1 MKQREDGTTQPGTL
15 PFPEISPTF
24 RPEISHPM
32 KPLRFLPALLLVWS
46 SCARLSEVG
55 LSSTNFADEISLTQN
70 LVFTFDKDLVGPR
83 DLDAWTATPFVE
95 FSPKI
100 EGRFKWTAPNELV
113 FSPATAFAPA
123 THYTAELSDRLL
135 NGVKDRKWRV
145 ADEELEFH
153 TPYLKASAP
162 EVFWTKAKGSN
173 QPVARVKLQFNYP
186 VSPNEV
192 AVRLKA
198 EVSGKPTLAQV
209 APSMA
214 APVVPVTLPEAPAA
228 REPQPLNL
236 TLADGLAIPNTGFK
250 TDKPTELQATLPS
263 PFALEIADV
272 QSGFEGGEGFLRVVT
287 TQELR
292 PESLRG
298 GYTLSGTAP
307 ERETQY
313 DSLGNPIRR
322 EPEASSVPVRA
333 ELTEN
338 GFILRGPFNETD
350 TYSLTLTPNLRG
362 VLGAGLAEP
371 FTKDVFFGRLPARI
385 GFTSRRAIYLP
396 AKGARNVG
404 VEIVNV
410 PKVGVKISRLYENN
424 LLGYLR
430 RNRYPDYDD
439 TSGEALKT
447 YTYNEDYDGTLSDVL
462 VDKKVETENLPKK
475 GGVSVLNLNL
485 PDDKRRGVST
495 RGVYLV
501 TVASDEE
508 YYQKAT
514 RLVSVSDL
522 GLMVRQAADEVL
534 VFANSL
540 QTAEPLGGVEIS
552 LVSTNNQTFLTGK
565 TDADGVA
572 RFTDLKNQSGGFT
585 LALLTARTDGDFNYL
600 LLDDAR
606 VETSRDDVEGRR
618 DSPAGVEAFV
628 YGDRD
633 LYRPGET
640 LHLNAVLRTQSWES
654 VGEIPVK
661 IKVLQPNGRELQSF
675 RLTTND
681 QGAAGLD
688 LPLDRAAVTGRYT
701 AEVYNGSDVLLTSYP
716 FGVEEFMPDRIK
728 VDVSTEKERYRAGET
743 VTLSAT
749 ATNLFGPP
757 AADRNYEV
765 ELQLKRRAFAPKGFE
780 SYAFDLSDQTQFEKE
795 LRQGRTGTAG
805 QATERFTLPTTYRDM
820 GLLEGSLYVT
830 VFDETGRPVNRLRRV
845 EVATQPVLFGIGLS
859 SRYVGTGAPVA
870 IPLVALDP
878 AGKPANAPAQV
889 DVVRIDYQTVIQKA
903 GSQMRY
909 VSQRQPKVVTSRAV
923 TFSGG
928 KGQVSFT
935 PTLSGEYEI
944 RVRRPGA
951 ANYAAVTLYA
961 YGYGST
967 QATSFGVDNEGRVE
981 MSFDRESYEVG
992 DRVRVLFKTPF
1003 AGKLLVSLERNRV
1016 IEHEVLD
1023 TDQQSAS
1030 WDFKL
1035 TDAHLPNVYVSATL
1049 IRPLDDGGT
1058 LPLSVAH
1065 GYAPV
1070 AVKKPSTA
1078 LPVQIQAT
1086 TASRSKTKQRFVVK
1100 TKPRAEVTLAV
1111 VDEGVLQLKNFR
1123 TPDIHGHFY
1132 AKRALEVGGFDLY
1145 NALFPELSLR
1155 GSSSVG
1161 GDGYNLE
1168 KRINPL
1174 ANGRVNLVAFW
1185 SGRLRA
1191 DADGEASFEVTI
1203 PQFSGDLRVMAVAY
1217 KDDAFGSANANLK
1230 VADPLVLSTALPRFL
1245 SPGDEVSVP
1254 VSITNTT
1261 KGTAQATAT
1270 LAVSGALEPVG
1281 GAAQPVTVLPGK
1293 EGRAQFT
1300 LRARPAMGTGSVTV
1314 TVRGLGEVFTEKIDL
1329 TVRPAS
1335 SLLKTSA
1342 SGQVAG
1348 GQTATVNLPND
1359 YAPATVSS
1367 QLLVSRSPLVSFADH
1382 LQNLLGYPYGC
1393 LEQTVSKAFPQLY
1406 VGDFIKTL
1414 KSAKP
1419 TVGPGDL
1426 NPNATVQAAI
1436 RNIEGLQLA
1445 NGGLSRWQAGDV
1457 PDGWSSTY
1465 AGHFLLEARKAGF
1478 EVGDRTLGRL
1488 LDFISTKTSGP
1499 ATETEAVYNRDG
1511 SISTRKI
1518 ASREVAYGLYVL
1530 ALSGKPNRAVMNYY
1544 KANAALLTPDE
1555 RYLLAA
1561 TYAQAG
1567 DRAAF
1572 RQLLP
1577 KSYPATATERET
1589 GGSLSSPIRNAALT
1603 LNALLET
1610 DPENLQVAGLARLLS
1625 EQLNTAPYLNTQET
1639 AFATLALG
1647 KLARRAAQSTATASV
1662 LRGGQA
1668 LGTFN
1673 GQDVVLTKNVGFPL
1687 TLRTAGR
1694 GSLYYF
1700 AQTGGLSATGTVPE
1714 VDNFLRVRRQFL
1726 TRDGQPIP
1734 GNRFSQNQLV
1744 VVKLTV
1750 GSLSGLAIDN
1760 VVVTDLLPAGLEVE
1774 NPRLTAERELS
1785 WAKDQSAPEHFDL
1798 RDDRIHFFTS
1808 VDKTPRTFYYLARA
1822 VSRGTFRL
1830 GPASADAMYRGEYRS
1845 YHGAGTVVVQ

>member
-1 MKQREDGTTQPGTL
+1 MKL
-15 PFPEISPTF
+15 P
-24 RPEISHPM
+24 
-32 KPLRFLPALLLVWS
+32 RFLPALLLVVS
-46 SCARLSEVG
+46 SCAKLSEVG
-55 LSSTNFADEISLTQN
+55 LSSTNFADEIGLTQN
-70 LVFTFDKDLVGPR
+70 LVFTFDKALVGER

-113 FSPATAFAPA
+113 FSPASAFAPA
-123 THYTAELSDRLL
+123 TTYTAELSDRLL
-135 NGVKDRKWRV
+135 DGVKERQWRV
-145 ADEELEFH
+145 SDEELEFH

-162 EVFWTKAKGSN
+162 EVFWTRSGGTKAKGTG

-186 VSPNEV
+186 VNPTEV
-192 AVRLKA
+192 AQRLKA
-198 EVSGKPTLAQV
+198 EVSGKSTPALV
-209 APSMA
+209 SPSMA
-214 APVVPVTLPEAPAA
+214 APVVPVTLPEAPSAH
-228 REPQPLNL
+228 ETQPMKL
-236 TLADGLAIPNTGFK
+236 TLGEGLAIPNTGFK
-250 TDKPTELQATLPS
+250 TDKPTELQTTLPS
-263 PFALEIADV
+263 PFTLEIADV
-272 QSGFEGGEGFLRVVT
+272 QSGFEGDEGFLRVVT

-292 PESLRG
+292 PESLPG

-313 DSLGNPIRR
+313 DSLGNAIRQ
-322 EPEASSVPVRA
+322 EAEVSRIQTRA

-350 TYSLTLTPNLRG
+350 TYSLTLTEKLSG
-362 VLGAGLAEP
+362 VLGAKLTEP
-371 FTKDVFFGRLPARI
+371 FTKDVFFGKMPARI
-385 GFTSRRAIYLP
+385 AFTSRKAIYLP
-396 AKGARNVG
+396 SKGSRNVG
-404 VEIVNV
+404 VDVVNV
-410 PKVGVKISRLYENN
+410 PKVAVKIARLYENN

-439 TSGEALKT
+439 SSGESLKT
-447 YTYNEDYDGTLSDVL
+447 YNYNDDYDGTLTDVL
-462 VDKKVETENLPKK
+462 VNKKVETANLPKK

-485 PDDKRRGVST
+485 PDDKKRGVST
-495 RGVYLV
+495 PGVYLV
-501 TVASDEE
+501 TVASEEE
-508 YYQKAT
+508 YYQKDT

-522 GLMVRQAADEVL
+522 GLMARQSADEVL

-540 QTAEPLGGVEIS
+540 QTAEPLSGVEIS
-552 LVSTNNQTFLTGK
+552 LVSTNNQAFLTGK
-565 TDADGVA
+565 TGSDGVA
-572 RFTDLKNQSGGFT
+572 RFKDLKNQSGGFN

-600 LLDDAR
+600 LLDDAK
-606 VETSRDDVEGRR
+606 VETSRYNVEGRR
-618 DSPAGVEAFV
+618 DSPSGVEAFV

-640 LHLNAVLRTQSWES
+640 LHLNAVLRTQTWES
-654 VGEIPVK
+654 VGEIPLTVR
-661 IKVLQPNGRELQSF
+661 ILQPNGRELQSF

-681 QGAAGLD
+681 QGSAELS
-688 LPLDRAAVTGRYT
+688 LPIDRAAVTGSYT
-701 AEVYNGSDVLLTSYP
+701 AEVANGNGVLLTSYA

-728 VDVSTEKERYRAGET
+728 VEVSTEKETYRSGET
-743 VTLSAT
+743 VLLSAT

-757 AADRNYEV
+757 AADRNYEA
-765 ELQLKRRAFAPKGFE
+765 ELQLKRRAFAPKGYE
-780 SYAFDLSDQTQFEKE
+780 SFVFDLSDQTQFEKE
-795 LRQGRTGTAG
+795 LRQGRTDAAG
-805 QATERFTLPTTYRDM
+805 RVAERFTLPTTYRDM

-830 VFDETGRPVNRLRRV
+830 VFDETGRPVNRLRRFG
-845 EVATQPVLFGIGLS
+845 VATQPVLFGIGLP
-859 SRYVGTGAPVA
+859 SRYVGTGAPVS

-878 AGKPANAPAQV
+878 TGKPTNATAQV
-889 DVVRIDYQTVIQKA
+889 DVVRIDYQTVIQKQ

-909 VSQRQPKVVTSRAV
+909 VSQRQPKLVMSRAV
-923 TFSGG
+923 SFSGG
-928 KGQVSFT
+928 KGQASFT

-951 ANYAAVTLYA
+951 ANYAATTLYA

-967 QATSFGVDNEGRVE
+967 QATSFEVDNEGRVE
-981 MSFDRESYEVG
+981 MSFDKETYEVG
-992 DRVRVLFKTPF
+992 DRVKVLFKTPF
-1003 AGKLLVSLERNRV
+1003 AGKLLVSVERNRV

-1030 WDFKL
+1030 WEFKL
-1035 TDAHLPNVYVSATL
+1035 TDAHLPNVFVSATL

-1058 LPLSVAH
+1058 LPLTVAH
-1065 GYAPV
+1065 GYASV
-1070 AVKKPSTA
+1070 SVKKPSTS
-1078 LPVQIQAT
+1078 LPVQIQAA
-1086 TASRSKTKQRFVVK
+1086 TASRSKMKQRFTVK

-1111 VDEGVLQLKNFR
+1111 VDEGILQLKNFR

-1145 NALFPELSLR
+1145 NALFPELSIR

-1185 SGRLRA
+1185 SGRLQA
-1191 DADGEASFEVTI
+1191 DGNGEASFEVNI

-1261 KGTAQATAT
+1261 KGTANATAT
-1270 LAVSGALEPVG
+1270 LVVSGALQPVG
-1281 GAAQPVTVLPGK
+1281 GAAQTISILPGK

-1300 LRARPAMGTGSVTV
+1300 LKAKPAMGTGTVTV
-1314 TVRGLGEVFTEKIDL
+1314 TVRGLGESFTEKIDL

-1335 SLLKTSA
+1335 SLLKTA
-1342 SGQVAG
+1342 TSGQVAG
-1348 GQTATVNLPND
+1348 GQTATVQLPND
-1359 YAPATVSS
+1359 YLPATVSS
-1367 QLLVSRSPLVSFADH
+1367 RVLVSRSPLVSFADQ

-1406 VGDFIKTL
+1406 VADFVKTL
-1414 KSAKP
+1414 KSTKP
-1419 TVGPGDL
+1419 SPLGPGDL

-1436 RNIEGLQLA
+1436 RKIEGLQLA
-1445 NGGLSRWQAGDV
+1445 NGGLSRWQAGDA

-1465 AGHFLLEARKAGF
+1465 AAHFLLEAQKAGF
-1478 EVGDRTLGRL
+1478 EVNARVLSRL
-1488 LDFISTKTSGP
+1488 LDFISTKTGGP
-1499 ATETEAVYNRDG
+1499 ATETEAVYNGDG

-1518 ASREVAYGLYVL
+1518 ASREVVYGLYVL
-1530 ALSGKPNRAVMNYY
+1530 ALSGKPGRAVMNYY

-1572 RQLLP
+1572 QQLLP
-1577 KSYPATATERET
+1577 KTYPNPAVVRET
-1589 GGSLSSPIRNAALT
+1589 GGSLSSPVRNTALT
-1603 LNALLET
+1603 LNSLLET
-1610 DPENLQVAGLARLLS
+1610 DSENLQIAALARLLS
-1625 EQLNTAPYLNTQET
+1625 QQLNASPYLNTQET

-1647 KLARRAAQSTATASV
+1647 KLARRAANSTATATV
-1662 LRGGQA
+1662 LRGNQA
-1668 LGTFN
+1668 LGSFS
-1673 GQDVVLTKNVGFPL
+1673 GPDLVLTKSVAFPL
-1687 TLRTAGR
+1687 TIRTAGS
-1694 GSLYYF
+1694 GALYYF
-1700 AQTGGLSATGTVPE
+1700 AQTEGLSATGTVPE
-1714 VDNFLRVRRQFL
+1714 VDNFLRVRRTFL
-1726 TRDGQPIP
+1726 TRDGQPISE
-1734 GNRFSQNQLV
+1734 NSFSQNQLV

-1750 GSLSGLAIDN
+1750 ESLSGLAIDN

-1785 WAKDQSAPEHFDL
+1785 WVKDQSTPEHFDL

-1808 VDKTPRTFYYLARA
+1808 VDKTPRTFYYLTRA
-1822 VSRGTFRL
+1822 VSRGKFRL

>member
-1 MKQREDGTTQPGTL
+1 MKL
-15 PFPEISPTF
+15 
-24 RPEISHPM
+24 
-32 KPLRFLPALLLVWS
+32 LRLLPALLLVVS
-46 SCARLSEVG
+46 SCAKRNEVG
-55 LSSTNFADEISLTQN
+55 LTGTNFADEIGLTQN

-95 FSPKI
+95 FSPNI

-123 THYTAELSDRLL
+123 TRYTAELSDRLL
-135 NGVKDRKWRV
+135 DGVKERKWRV

-153 TPYLKASAP
+153 TPFLKANAP

-173 QPVARVKLQFNYP
+173 QPVARVKLVFNYP

-192 AVRLKA
+192 ASRLKA
-198 EVSGKPTLAQV
+198 EVAGKATLAQV
-209 APSMA
+209 APAMA
-214 APVVPVTLPEAPAA
+214 APVVPVALPEAPAA
-228 REPQPLNL
+228 REPQPLKL
-236 TLADGLAIPNTGFK
+236 TLADGLGIPNTGFK

-263 PFALEIADV
+263 PFALEIVDV

-322 EPEASSVPVRA
+322 EPEVSSIPVRA

-338 GFILRGPFNETD
+338 GFILRGAFNETD
-350 TYSLTLTPNLRG
+350 TYSLTLTETLRG
-362 VLGAGLAEP
+362 VLGAGFAEP
-371 FTKDVFFGRLPARI
+371 FTKDVFFGKMPARI
-385 GFTSRRAIYLP
+385 GFTSRKAIYLP
-396 AKGARNVG
+396 SKGSRNVG

-439 TSGEALKT
+439 TSGEPLKT
-447 YTYNEDYDGTLSDVL
+447 YNYNEDYDGTLTDVL
-462 VDKKVETENLPKK
+462 VNKKVETDNLPKK

-485 PDDKRRGVST
+485 PDDKK

-508 YYQKAT
+508 YYQKDT

-540 QTAEPLGGVEIS
+540 QTAEPLGSVEIS

-572 RFTDLKNQSGGFT
+572 RFTDLKNQSGGFQ
-585 LALLTARTDGDFNYL
+585 LALLTARTEGDFNYL

-606 VETSRDDVEGRR
+606 VETSRYDVEGRR

-640 LHLNAVLRTQSWES
+640 VHLNAVLRTPGWES
-654 VGEIPVK
+654 VGEIPVTVK
-661 IKVLQPNGRELQSF
+661 ILLPNGRELQSF

-681 QGAAGLD
+681 QGATGLD

-701 AEVYNGSDVLLTSYP
+701 AEVYNGSDVLLASYP
-716 FGVEEFMPDRIK
+716 FGVEEFMPDRIR
-728 VDVSTEKERYRAGET
+728 VDVSTEKERYRSGET
-743 VTLSAT
+743 VTLTAT

-780 SYAFDLSDQTQFEKE
+780 NFVFDLSDQTQFEKE
-795 LRQGRTGTAG
+795 LRQGRTDAAG
-805 QATERFTLPTTYRDM
+805 HVTERFTLPTTYRDM

-830 VFDETGRPVNRLRRV
+830 VFDETGRPVNRLRRF

-859 SRYVGTGAPVA
+859 SRYVGAGAPVA

-889 DVVRIDYQTVIQKA
+889 DVVRIDYQTVIQKT
-903 GSQMRY
+903 GNQMRY

-923 TFSGG
+923 SFSGG

-967 QATSFGVDNEGRVE
+967 QATSFEVDNEGRVE

-992 DRVRVLFKTPF
+992 DRVKVLFKTPF
-1003 AGKLLVSLERNRV
+1003 AGKLLVSVERNRV

-1030 WDFKL
+1030 WEFKL

-1058 LPLSVAH
+1058 LPLTVAH
-1065 GYAPV
+1065 GYASV
-1070 AVKKPSTA
+1070 SVKKPSTT
-1078 LPVQIQAT
+1078 LPVQIQAA
-1086 TASRSKTKQRFVVK
+1086 TASRSKTKQRFTVK

-1111 VDEGVLQLKNFR
+1111 VDEGILQLKNFR

-1145 NALFPELSLR
+1145 NALFPELSIR

-1191 DADGEASFEVTI
+1191 DGDGEASFEVSI

-1217 KDDAFGSANANLK
+1217 KDDAFGSANTNLK

-1245 SPGDEVSVP
+1245 SPGDEVAVP

-1261 KGTAQATAT
+1261 GKAANATAT
-1270 LAVSGALEPVG
+1270 LALSGALQPVG
-1281 GAAQPVTVLPGK
+1281 GASQAVTILPGK
-1293 EGRAQFT
+1293 EGRVAFA
-1300 LRARPAMGTGSVTV
+1300 LKAAPAMGTGSVTI
-1314 TVRGLGEVFTEKIDL
+1314 TVRGLGEVFSEKIDL

-1335 SLLKTSA
+1335 GLLKTST

-1359 YAPATVSS
+1359 YIPATASS
-1367 QLLVSRSPLVSFADH
+1367 RLLVSRSPLVSFADQ

-1406 VGDFIKTL
+1406 VADFLKTL

-1419 TVGPGDL
+1419 SPLGPGDL

-1436 RNIEGLQLA
+1436 RKIESLQLA
-1445 NGGLSRWQAGDV
+1445 NGGLSRWQAGDA

-1478 EVGDRTLGRL
+1478 EVSDRTLGRL

-1511 SISTRKI
+1511 GISNRKI
-1518 ASREVAYGLYVL
+1518 ASREVVYGLYVL

-1544 KANAALLTPDE
+1544 KANTALLTPDE

-1577 KSYPATATERET
+1577 KTYPYTATERET
-1589 GGSLSSPIRNAALT
+1589 GGSLSSPVRNAALT

-1610 DPENLQVAGLARLLS
+1610 DPENLQVVGLARLLS
-1625 EQLNTAPYLNTQET
+1625 EQVKSAPYLNTQET

-1668 LGTFN
+1668 IGSFN
-1673 GQDVVLTKNVGFPL
+1673 GADLVLRKAVAFPL

-1694 GSLYYF
+1694 GALYYF
-1700 AQTGGLSATGTVPE
+1700 AQTEGLSATGTVPE
-1714 VDNFLRVRRQFL
+1714 VDNFLKIRRQFL
-1726 TRDGQPIP
+1726 TRDGQPIS

-1750 GSLSGLAIDN
+1750 ESLNGLAIDN
-1760 VVVTDLLPAGLEVE
+1760 VVVTDPLPAGLEVE

-1785 WAKDQSAPEHFDL
+1785 WAKDQTTPEHFDL
-1798 RDDRIHFFTS
+1798 RDDRIHFFTA
-1808 VDKTPRTFYYLARA
+1808 VDKNPRTFYYLARA
-1822 VSRGTFRL
+1822 VSRGRFRL
-1830 GPASADAMYRGEYRS
+1830 GPASTDAMYRGEYRS
-1845 YHGAGTVVVQ
+1845 YHGTGTVVVE

>member
-1 MKQREDGTTQPGTL
+1 MKL
-15 PFPEISPTF
+15 
-24 RPEISHPM
+24 
-32 KPLRFLPALLLVWS
+32 LRLLPALLLVLS
-46 SCARLSEVG
+46 SCAKLSEVG
-55 LSSTNFADEISLTQN
+55 LTGTNFADEIGLTQN

-95 FSPKI
+95 FSPNI

-123 THYTAELSDRLL
+123 TKYTAELSDRLL
-135 NGVKDRKWRV
+135 DGVKERKWRV

-192 AVRLKA
+192 ASRLKA
-198 EVSGKPTLAQV
+198 EVSGKATLAQV
-209 APSMA
+209 VPSMA
-214 APVVPVTLPEAPAA
+214 APVVPVALPEAPAA
-228 REPQPLNL
+228 REPQPLKL

-250 TDKPTELQATLPS
+250 TDKSTELQATLPS

-307 ERETQY
+307 ERETEY

-322 EPEASSVPVRA
+322 EPEVSSVPVRA

-350 TYSLTLTPNLRG
+350 TYALTLTEKLSG
-362 VLGAGLAEP
+362 VLGAKLSEP

-385 GFTSRRAIYLP
+385 GFTSRKAIYLP
-396 AKGARNVG
+396 SKGARNVG

-439 TSGEALKT
+439 TSGEALKS
-447 YTYNEDYDGTLSDVL
+447 YSYNEDYDGTLSDVL
-462 VDKKVETENLPKK
+462 VDKKVETDDLPKK

-485 PDDKRRGVST
+485 PDDRR

-508 YYQKAT
+508 YYQKDT

-540 QTAEPLGGVEIS
+540 QTAEPLSNVEIS

-572 RFTDLKNQSGGFT
+572 RFTDLKNQSGGFN
-585 LALLTARTDGDFNYL
+585 LALLTARTEGDFNYL

-606 VETSRDDVEGRR
+606 VETSRYDVEGRR

-640 LHLNAVLRTQSWES
+640 VHLNAVLRTPGWES

-661 IKVLQPNGRELQSF
+661 IRLLQPNGRELQSF

-701 AEVYNGSDVLLTSYP
+701 AEVYNGSDVLLASYP
-716 FGVEEFMPDRIK
+716 FGVEEFMPDRIR
-728 VDVSTEKERYRAGET
+728 VDVSTEKERYRSGEI
-743 VTLSAT
+743 VTLAAT

-780 SYAFDLSDQTQFEKE
+780 NYVFDLSDQTQFEKD
-795 LRQGRTGTAG
+795 LRQGRTDAAG

-859 SRYVGTGAPVA
+859 SRYVSTGAPVPV
-870 IPLVALDP
+870 PLVALDP
-878 AGKPANAPAQV
+878 TGNPANAPAQV
-889 DVVRIDYQTVIQKA
+889 DVVRIDHQTVIQKN
-903 GSQMRY
+903 GSQLRY

-923 TFSGG
+923 TFTGG

-944 RVRRPGA
+944 RVKRPGA

-967 QATSFGVDNEGRVE
+967 QATSFEVDNEGRVE
-981 MSFDRESYEVG
+981 MNFDRESYEVG

-1003 AGKLLVSLERNRV
+1003 AGKLLVSVERNRV

-1058 LPLSVAH
+1058 LPLTVAH
-1065 GYAPV
+1065 GYASV
-1070 AVKKPSTA
+1070 AVKKPATA
-1078 LPVQIQAT
+1078 LPVQIQAAT
-1086 TASRSKTKQRFVVK
+1086 VSRSKTKQRFVVK

-1111 VDEGVLQLKNFR
+1111 VDEGILQLKNFR

-1145 NALFPELSLR
+1145 NALFPELSIR

-1191 DADGEASFEVTI
+1191 DGDGEASFEVSI

-1217 KDDAFGSANANLK
+1217 KDDAFGSANVNLK

-1261 KGTAQATAT
+1261 KGAAQATAT
-1270 LAVSGALEPVG
+1270 LSVSGALQFVG
-1281 GAAQPVTVLPGK
+1281 GASQAVSILPGK
-1293 EGRAQFT
+1293 EGRVAFA
-1300 LRARPAMGTGSVTV
+1300 LKAAPAMGTGSVTV
-1314 TVRGLGEVFTEKIDL
+1314 TVRGLGEVFSEKIDL

-1335 SLLKTSA
+1335 GLLKTSA

-1348 GQTATVNLPND
+1348 GQTATVNPPND
-1359 YAPATVSS
+1359 YIPATASS
-1367 QLLVSRSPLVSFADH
+1367 RLLVSRSPLVSFADQ

-1406 VGDFIKTL
+1406 VADFVKTL

-1419 TVGPGDL
+1419 SVGPGDL

-1436 RNIEGLQLA
+1436 RKIEGLQLA
-1445 NGGLSRWQAGDV
+1445 NGGLSRWQAGDA

-1499 ATETEAVYNRDG
+1499 ATETEAIYNRDG

-1518 ASREVAYGLYVL
+1518 ASREVVYGLYVL

-1577 KSYPATATERET
+1577 KTYPNTATERET
-1589 GGSLSSPIRNAALT
+1589 GGSLSSPVRNAALT

-1610 DPENLQVAGLARLLS
+1610 DPENIQVAGLARLLS
-1625 EQLNTAPYLNTQET
+1625 EQVKAVPYLNTQET

-1668 LGTFN
+1668 IGSFSGADL
-1673 GQDVVLTKNVGFPL
+1673 VLRKNVGFPL

-1694 GSLYYF
+1694 GALYYF
-1700 AQTGGLSATGTVPE
+1700 AQTEGLSATGTVPE
-1714 VDNFLRVRRQFL
+1714 VDNFLKIRRQFL

-1750 GSLSGLAIDN
+1750 ESLNGLAIDN
-1760 VVVTDLLPAGLEVE
+1760 VVVTDPLPAGLEVE

-1785 WAKDQSAPEHFDL
+1785 WAKDQSTPEQFDL

-1822 VSRGTFRL
+1822 VSRGRFRL

-1845 YHGAGTVVVQ
+1845 YHGAGTVVVE